1 MFRGALL
8 LPLLAHSVQGAPA
21 RIALVIGN
29 GDYEHAPLKNPVN
42 DAALMA
48 TTLRGVGF
56 EVLDY
61 SNVNRRELKRAFS
74 RFGKRIEEA
83 GRDTVS
89 LVYYSGHGAQVRGE
103 NYLIPVGSV
112 IEDELDVDIEGVRA
126 TSLLRVLEEAK
137 AG

>member
-1 MFRGALL
+1 MFRAALL
-8 LPLLAHSVQGAPA
+8 VLLILPLIATTVLGAPA

-56 EVLDY
+56 EALDY
-61 SNVNRRELKRAFS
+61 TNVNRRELKRAFS
-74 RFGKRIEEA
+74 RFGKRIEES

-103 NYLIPVGSV
+103 NYLIPVRR
-112 IEDELDVDIEGVRA
+112 RA
-126 TSLLRVLEEAK
+126 
-137 AG
+137 